1 MSSINIKSKNFKWTS
16 NFNLTIPRN
25 KLISFPDLAGS
36 SYANQYVVGQPLSI
50 QKSYTV
56 LGVNPKTG
64 LYVIQDVD
72 KNGIYDTNDYSSII
86 NVGQQFYG
94 GLGNTLSYKNFQ
106 LDFFFQFVK
115 QNGKNVLN
123 AFGLPGALGN
133 QPVEVLQRWQKP
145 GDITDIQRFGTTS
158 GQAAT
163 TARYYD
169 FSNEN
174 VTDASFIR
182 LKNVAFSY
190 RLPSQF
196 LKKVDLK
203 GCRIYLQGQNLLTF
217 TKYLGLDPE
226 TQGTALPPLRY
237 ITAGLEVNL

>member
-1 MSSINIKSKNFKWTS
+1 M
-16 NFNLTIPRN
+16 
-25 KLISFPDLAGS
+25 
-36 SYANQYVVGQPLSI
+36 GQPLSI